1 MQKYLASDYILLKY
15 PVSKVYTTKKGID
28 FVYLEDNQTIT
39 LQELDE
45 LGESYTLFSSLAKTR
60 DQAEQEFNRSIK
72 LPKMPEFPKERI
84 VPDFQINSLWDEIK
98 TLFKKLFKRA

>member
-1 MQKYLASDYILLKY
+1 MQKYLASNYILLKY

-45 LGESYTLFSSLAKTR
+45 LGESYTTFSSLAKTR
-60 DQAEQEFNRSIK
+60 DQAEQEYNQSSI
-72 LPKMPEFPKERI
+72 LLKMPEFPKERL
-84 VPDFQINSLWDEIK
+84 VPDFQVNSLWDEIK
-98 TLFKKLFKRA
+98 SLLKKLFKRA